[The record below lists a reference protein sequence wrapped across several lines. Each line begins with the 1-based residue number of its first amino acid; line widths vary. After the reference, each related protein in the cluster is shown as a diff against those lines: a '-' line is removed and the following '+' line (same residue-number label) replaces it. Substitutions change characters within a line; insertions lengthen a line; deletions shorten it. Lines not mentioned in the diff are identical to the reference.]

1 MPPRVVSRRIGL
13 CRAACVSPVRGYN
26 PQMRRYALLLGLLPA
41 ACAPGIEP
49 ALCSL
54 GEQPST
60 APSEALVIV
69 EIPAGGREKN
79 ELDPR
84 TGQLVVDRV
93 LPDSVSYPAAYGI
106 FPCTL
111 AGDGDPLDVLVLAD
125 SSLTP
130 GSTVRVRPIGVL
142 RMVDAGEEDD
152 KLLAVPLSS
161 TIREVPLE
169 VQQTIEHFFSV
180 YKPGAD
186 IQLNGWADSTT
197 ATALLTRAIG
207 AARVKP

>member
-1 MPPRVVSRRIGL
+1 MGRTSLALVV
-13 CRAACVSPVRGYN
+13 
-26 PQMRRYALLLGLLPA
+26 LLSA
-41 ACAPGIEP
+41 ACAPAVEP

-54 GEQPST
+54 GEQPAT

-93 LPDSVSYPAAYGI
+93 LPDSISYPAAYGV

-111 AGDGDPLDVLVLAD
+111 AGDGDPLDVLVLTD
-125 SSLTP
+125 SVLP
-130 GSTVRVRPIGVL
+130 AGSRLNVRPIGVL
-142 RMVDAGEEDD
+142 RMVDAGEQDD

-161 TIREVPLE
+161 LLREVPPD
-169 VQQTIEHFFSV
+169 VQRTIQHFFSV

-197 ATALLTRAIG
+197 AAALLTSAIT
-207 AARVKP
+207 AARQ